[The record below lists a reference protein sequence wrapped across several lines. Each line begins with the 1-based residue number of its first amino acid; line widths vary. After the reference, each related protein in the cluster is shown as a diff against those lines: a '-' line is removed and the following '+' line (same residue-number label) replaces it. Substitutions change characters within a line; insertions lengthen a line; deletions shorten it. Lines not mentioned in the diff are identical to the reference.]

1 MLDELKNLKYH
12 GGKEGLLFFICDV
25 IGHNGITLRDA
36 EVICSHAPGKRQL
49 SVEDLLSYCLTLGW
63 IRKEEDILTILP
75 DFEPFLGDKDELNDL
90 LISSTVEQLF
100 LCGIV
105 NQTMFSYD
113 SVQCNYAFKNEL
125 LPLTFSC
132 VRNVLIS
139 QGFLVPQREP
149 QGTRFYIAPPYD
161 ELIAKHCK
169 TRRKQLSLERLK
181 KQLEDNEISGE
192 KAELFVLEFEKK
204 RIGIPLSEK
213 IRRIS
218 EIDVSAGY
226 DIVSFDSS
234 ESLEPDRFIEV
245 KAVSSSGFFWS
256 KNEYEIAKLK
266 GDAYYLYLV
275 ELNKVEE
282 PGYTPDMIQN
292 PAMSVMGS
300 DRWFVEAQ
308 SYHINRL

>member
-12 GGKEGLLFFICDV
+12 GGKDGLLFFICDV

-49 SVEDLLSYCLTLGW
+49 SIEDLVNYCLTLGW
-63 IRKEEDILTILP
+63 IKKEEDILTILP
-75 DFEPFLGDKDELNDL
+75 NLEPFLGDKDELNDS
-90 LISSTVEQLF
+90 LINSTVEQLF
-100 LCGIV
+100 QRGIV
-105 NQTMFSYD
+105 NQAMFSYD
-113 SVQCNYAFKNEL
+113 SVQCNYIFKNEL

-139 QGFLVPQREP
+139 QGFLVPQRDP
-149 QGTRFYIAPPYD
+149 QGTRFYIAPVYD
-161 ELIAKHCK
+161 NLIAKHCK
-169 TRRKQLSLERLK
+169 TMRKQLTLEMLK
-181 KQLEDNEISGE
+181 KQLEDNENSGE

-204 RIGIPLSEK
+204 RIGIPLCENIK
-213 IRRIS
+213 RIS

-245 KAVSSSGFFWS
+245 KAISSSGFFWS

-275 ELNKVEE
+275 ELSKVDE
-282 PGYTPDMIQN
+282 PGYIPEIIQN
-292 PAMSVMGS
+292 PTMSVMKS
-300 DRWFVEAQ
+300 ERWFVETQ
-308 SYHINRL
+308 TFHIKRV